1 MPHVK
6 ITFLYC
12 LCFKQQINV
21 YQKYIL
27 YMYRYEISKE
37 TFPQKYLDNKF
48 SKCNRLLYEEMF

>member
-1 MPHVK
+1 MSRLHFYIASVSNNK
-6 ITFLYC
+6 LMYI
-12 LCFKQQINV
+12 K
-21 YQKYIL
+21 KYIL